1 MGKILKTLAVMVGAV
16 LAVAAAAYLVLQT
29 PDIPASELEARYGG
43 EASRFI
49 MLPSGVRVHVRDEG
63 PRDAPVIML
72 IHGAN
77 ESLHSWQTWSAA
89 LSPRWRVVRM
99 DVPGH
104 GLTGPAPDGDYSTPA
119 MVAFVDEVRTA
130 LRIDRAAVAGH
141 SMGGAIAW
149 RYALAHPDHVSGLI
163 LVAAAGAPP
172 PPGADSR
179 GRPLAFR
186 IAANPFLGPI
196 FAKIT
201 PRSLVEEGLAKAF
214 ADPGAVPP
222 ELVTR
227 IWELARRPGNREAT
241 LRRITAPRDAA
252 AFEDVGRVGA
262 PTLLLW
268 GDTDRITD
276 VTGAGAFKR
285 RMPRAED
292 PIIYEGVGHL
302 PQVEAGADSAGDAA
316 AFLERIG
323 WTTAAPAP

>member
-1 MGKILKTLAVMVGAV
+1 
-16 LAVAAAAYLVLQT
+16 
-29 PDIPASELEARYGG
+29 
-43 EASRFI
+43 